1 MALNKDIQ
9 LDNGV
14 TVSYHRVVRVACY
27 TNVQNTI
34 EVASYTSASQ
44 RAREKEAMLATTD
57 VTGAAVA
64 TLADP
69 YIVTSLFETSYQ
81 QGMSI
86 VDAYDYL
93 KTLPAFEGA
102 TDVMEVGQGAAE

>member
-1 MALNKDIQ
+1 MALIKDIE
-9 LDNGV
+9 LGNGV

-44 RAREKEAMLATTD
+44 RAREKESMLATTD

-64 TLADP
+64 SPADP
-69 YIVTSLFETSYQ
+69 YIVTSLFETPYQ
-81 QGMSI
+81 QGMSV
-86 VDAYDYL
+86 VDAYDHL
-93 KTLPAFEGA
+93 KTLDEFAGA
-102 TDVMEVGQGAAE
+102 ESDEEA

>member
-1 MALNKDIQ
+1 MALIKDIE

-44 RAREKEAMLATTD
+44 RAREKESMLATTD

-64 TLADP
+64 SPSDP
-69 YIVTSLFETSYQ
+69 YIVTSLFETPYQ
-81 QGMSI
+81 QGMSV
-86 VDAYDYL
+86 VDAYDHL
-93 KTLPAFEGA
+93 KTLDEFAGA
-102 TDVMEVGQGAAE
+102 ESDDPGVE

>member
-1 MALNKDIQ
+1 MALIKDIQ
-9 LDNGV
+9 LGNGV
-14 TVSYHRVVRVACY
+14 TVAYHRVVRVACY

-69 YIVTSLFETSYQ
+69 YIVTSLFETPYQ
-81 QGMSI
+81 QGMSV

-93 KTLPAFEGA
+93 KTLPDFEGA
-102 TDVMEVGQGAAE
+102 ESDEGVSAVAAE